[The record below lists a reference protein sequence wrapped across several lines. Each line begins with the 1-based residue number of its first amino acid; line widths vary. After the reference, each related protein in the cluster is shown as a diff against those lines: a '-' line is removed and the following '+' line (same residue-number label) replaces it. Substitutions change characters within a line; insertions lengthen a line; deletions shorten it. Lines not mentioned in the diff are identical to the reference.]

1 MSKLKLKKMAS
12 YSSVDKLLS
21 YSTFSFIHYST
32 VLPFN
37 ELDASSTTN
46 RILMN
51 ITTKSARIGQISLVP
66 NSKFLRPKVFRIF
79 GHYQVLMEG

>member
-12 YSSVDKLLS
+12 YFSVDKLS
-21 YSTFSFIHYST
+21 RDITFSFIHYST

-46 RILMN
+46 RMQMN
-51 ITTKSARIGQISLVP
+51 MTAKSARIGQISLVP

-79 GHYQVLMEG
+79 GHY